1 MLQYDLSHQAVVMMA
16 VNNFVDYQLN
26 DGFNQ
31 TDFIVHLCVLIPAF
45 QVFDQEG
52 SEYSTSIDAF
62 KNIVQSVETR
72 RGDVGIEEYLMQLS
86 PKEISH
92 LQTQIR
98 NHRSLHLAEIRL
110 FRQQEKDNQDS
121 FLEYVQRILHDH
133 YKVLIVRVDLGY
145 LKELML
151 NITVQDFYSHI
162 ESLRNLLK
170 DKNGCF
176 NHLLGYGLALEQGIT
191 KGYHAHLMLIYNGSE
206 RYQDWYLAN
215 EVIQKWHEITQGVGY
230 GVSSNTTEKKKQYA
244 DRGLLGVGM
253 IHRNQ
258 PVEMQNAMNVA
269 SYLTQPEKYLQRM
282 LIKPKANKPKR
293 TFFKGVYRE
302 HGRNYKINLP
312 KSAGVGVWS
321 EQDVDDLLDEPMLI
335 EL

>member
-145 LKELML
+145 LKELMP

-176 NHLLGYGLALEQGIT
+176 KHLLGYGLALEQGTT
-191 KGYHAHLMLIYNGSE
+191 KGYHVHLMLIYNGSE
-206 RYQDWYLAN
+206 RCQDWYLAN
-215 EVIQKWHEITQGVGY
+215 EVIQKWQEITQGLGY
-230 GVSSNTTEKKKQYA
+230 GVNNNTHEKKKQYA
-244 DRGLLGVGM
+244 DRGLLGIGM

-258 PVEMQNAMNVA
+258 PLEMQNALNVA

-282 LIKPKANKPKR
+282 LIKPLGKR
-293 TFFKGVYRE
+293 TFFKGIYHE
-302 HGRNYKINLP
+302 HGRKYKNNHP
-312 KSAGVGVWS
+312 TSAEAGIWS
-321 EQDVDDLLDEPMLI
+321 EQDVDDLLDEPIVI
-335 EL
+335 EP

>member
-26 DGFNQ
+26 NGFNQ

-145 LKELML
+145 LKELIL

-206 RYQDWYLAN
+206 RCQDWYLAN
-215 EVIQKWHEITQGVGY
+215 EVIQKWQEITQGLGY
-230 GVSSNTTEKKKQYA
+230 GLNNNTPEKKKQYA
-244 DRGLLGVGM
+244 DRGLLGTGM

-258 PVEMQNAMNVA
+258 PLEMQNALNVA
-269 SYLTQPEKYLQRM
+269 SYLTQPEKFMQRM
-282 LIKPKANKPKR
+282 LIKPLGKR
-293 TFFKGVYRE
+293 TFFKGIYHE
-302 HGRNYKINLP
+302 HGRKSKINHP
-312 KSAGVGVWS
+312 TSAEAGIWS
-321 EQDVDDLLDEPMLI
+321 EQDVDDLLDELI
-335 EL
+335 VI

>member
-1 MLQYDLSHQAVVMMA
+1 MLQYDFSHQAVVMMA

-86 PKEISH
+86 SKEISN
-92 LQTQIR
+92 LQTQLR

-121 FLEYVQRILHDH
+121 FLEYVQRILNDH
-133 YKVLIVRVDLGY
+133 YKVLVVRVDLGY
-145 LKELML
+145 LKASMS

-176 NHLLGYGLALEQGIT
+176 KHLLGYGLALEQGTT

-206 RYQDWYLAN
+206 RCQDWYLAN
-215 EVIQKWHEITQGVGY
+215 EVIQKWQEITQGLGY
-230 GVSSNTTEKKKQYA
+230 GLNNNTPEKKKQYA
-244 DRGLLGVGM
+244 DRGLLGIGM

-258 PVEMQNAMNVA
+258 PLEMQNALNVA
-269 SYLTQPEKYLQRM
+269 SYLTQPEKFMQRM
-282 LIKPKANKPKR
+282 LIKPLGKR
-293 TFFKGVYRE
+293 TFFKGIYHE
-302 HGRNYKINLP
+302 HGRKYKINHP
-312 KSAGVGVWS
+312 TPAEAGIWS
-321 EQDVDDLLDEPMLI
+321 EQDVDDLLDEPAVFQL
-335 EL
+335 

>member
-1 MLQYDLSHQAVVMMA
+1 MLQYDLSHQAAVMTA

-145 LKELML
+145 LKELIL

-176 NHLLGYGLALEQGIT
+176 KHLLGYGLALEQGSS
-191 KGYHAHLMLIYNGSE
+191 KGYHVHLMLLYNGSE
-206 RYQDWYLAN
+206 RCQDWYLAN
-215 EVIQKWHEITQGVGY
+215 EVIQKWQEITQGSGY
-230 GVSSNTTEKKKQYA
+230 GVNNNTHEKKKQYA
-244 DRGLLGVGM
+244 DRGLLGIGM

-258 PVEMQNAMNVA
+258 PLEMQNALNVA

-282 LIKPKANKPKR
+282 LIKPLGKR
-293 TFFKGVYRE
+293 TFFKGIYHE
-302 HGRNYKINLP
+302 HGRKYKINHP
-312 KSAGVGVWS
+312 TPAEAGIWS
-321 EQDVDDLLDEPMLI
+321 EQDVDDLLDEPAVFQL
-335 EL
+335 

>member
-1 MLQYDLSHQAVVMMA
+1 MLQYDLSHQATVMMA
-16 VNNFVDYQLN
+16 VNNFTDYMLN
-26 DGFNQ
+26 SELSH
-31 TDFIVHLCVLIPAF
+31 TDFITHLCVLIPAF
-45 QVFDQEG
+45 KVFDQEDVD
-52 SEYSTSIDAF
+52 YCTSVGAF
-62 KNIVQSVETR
+62 RNMMQLVEAR
-72 RGDVGIEEYLMQLS
+72 RGDLGIEEYLKQLS
-86 PKEISH
+86 PIEISN
-92 LQTQIR
+92 LR
-98 NHRSLHLAEIRL
+98 NLLRKHRSQHLAEIRL
-110 FRQQEKDNQDS
+110 FRQQEKDNQES
-121 FLEYVQRILHDH
+121 FLEYVHRILQDH
-133 YKVLIVRVDLGY
+133 YKVLVVRVDLGY

-151 NITVQDFYSHI
+151 NITVQDFYGHI

-206 RYQDWYLAN
+206 RCQDWHLAN
-215 EVIQKWHEITQGVGY
+215 KVIQKWQEITQRVGY

-244 DRGLLGVGM
+244 DRGLLGIGM

-258 PVEMQNAMNVA
+258 LVEIQNALNVA

-282 LIKPKANKPKR
+282 LIKPKAKKPKR

-302 HGRNYKINLP
+302 HGRNYKINRSILE
-312 KSAGVGVWS
+312 GVGVWS
-321 EQDVDDLLDEPMLI
+321 EQDIDDLLDEPMVI

>member
-121 FLEYVQRILHDH
+121 FLAYVQRILKDH

-145 LKELML
+145 LKELIL

-176 NHLLGYGLALEQGIT
+176 KHLLGYGLALEQGTT

-206 RYQDWYLAN
+206 RCQDWYLAN
-215 EVIQKWHEITQGVGY
+215 EVIQKWQEITQGLGY
-230 GVSSNTTEKKKQYA
+230 GVNNNTHEKKKQYA
-244 DRGLLGVGM
+244 DRGLLGIGM

-258 PVEMQNAMNVA
+258 PLEMQNALNVA

-282 LIKPKANKPKR
+282 LIKPLGKR
-293 TFFKGVYRE
+293 TFFKGIYHE
-302 HGRNYKINLP
+302 HGRKYKINHP
-312 KSAGVGVWS
+312 TPAEAGIWS
-321 EQDVDDLLDEPMLI
+321 EQDVDDLLDEPAVFQL
-335 EL
+335 